1 MNLWNYISMILL
13 MTQNQVLNHL
23 TFVQVT
29 VFIEATFNISKFSIV
44 VRIIRVGQETSKY
57 VV

>member
-1 MNLWNYISMILL
+1 
-13 MTQNQVLNHL
+13 MTQNQVLNNL